1 MNKFVKYLAIVVLLL
16 SVLTVSAQRT
26 VKPVRKSNDNF
37 KKAYSEQAFSG
48 LFSRLFNPAQSD
60 EKAIRKG
67 NRNYKNGN
75 YEKAIENYRKALEIR
90 PNNAKAQFNL
100 GDVYY
105 AKQSYDTAYNEFQKV
120 VEMSP
125 DVKLKSDAVYNM
137 GNCLLAQNKYYD
149 AFNIYKVSLKLNPE
163 NENALYNLEY
173 CRAHL
178 VKSKIWVVQPEHG
191 RVEVKEKEAFNGQ
204 RVTLKAQPDG
214 DYALSKYIVVRAD
227 NQEVTVDVSGS
238 SFIMP
243 KFNVLVT
250 AEFKQSHKIEIE
262 KKIWHG
268 MVRADKQKAIEGQ
281 QVVLKGFGDDGY
293 MVDKFTVYKTGSRND
308 TVPVNDTVFQMPD
321 FDVTVTATFRTALKV
336 SIDSVSNGTISVTDS
351 LVKPGQN
358 IAVIVRPDKGFQL
371 GDLRVVSK
379 DGSESAPVSDANLFQ
394 MIDSD
399 VTVKANFVEATDQY
413 KVSADTALKGGH
425 VLLDQSEATR
435 RETVTL
441 RNAPEPGYQ
450 FKEYVIHQVGDTAVK
465 VQPLGNFF
473 TMPDFDVEI
482 SAIFEKS
489 EDQDQQQQQQDQEQ
503 QQQDQQDQEQQQD
516 QQQNQDQQQQQQN
529 QQQQNQQM
537 SKEDAQRMLD
547 ALENQEKKTM
557 EKVNEQKVRQQ
568 PKKKSDKDW

>member
-1 MNKFVKYLAIVVLLL
+1 LLF
-16 SVLTVSAQRT
+16 S
-26 VKPVRKSNDNF
+26 
-37 KKAYSEQAFSG
+37 AFSV
-48 LFSRLFNPAQSD
+48 SAQSD

-67 NRNYKNGN
+67 NRNFKSGN
-75 YEKAIENYRKALEIR
+75 YEQAISNYRKALEIR

-100 GDVYY
+100 GDAYY

-125 DVKLKSDAVYNM
+125 DAKLKSDAVYNM

-163 NENALYNLEY
+163 NENALYNLEF

-178 VKSKIWVVQPEHG
+178 VKSQIWVVQPEHG
-191 RVEVKEKEAFNGQ
+191 RVEAKEKEAFNGQ
-204 RVTLKAQPDG
+204 RVTLSSKPDE
-214 DYALSKYIVVRAD
+214 DYALSQYVVVRAD
-227 NQEVTVDVSGS
+227 NQEVQVQVNGS

-243 KFNVLVT
+243 KFNVLVS
-250 AEFKQSHKIEIE
+250 AEFKKAHKIEIE
-262 KKIWHG
+262 KNIKHG
-268 MVRADKQKAIEGQ
+268 TVQADKQKAIEGQ
-281 QVVLKGFGDDGY
+281 QVVLRGQGEDGY
-293 MVDKFTVYKTGSRND
+293 MVDKFIVYKTGSRND

-336 SIDSVSNGTISVTDS
+336 SIDSVSNGTIKVTDS
-351 LVKPGQN
+351 LVKPGQHVG
-358 IAVIVRPDKGFQL
+358 IIVKPDKGYQL
-371 GDLRVVSK
+371 GDLRVVSQK
-379 DGSESAPVSDANLFQ
+379 DATESAPVSDDNVFQ
-394 MIDSD
+394 MLDSD
-399 VTVKANFVEATDQY
+399 VKVKANFVEATDYY
-413 KVSADTALKGGH
+413 KVEADTTIEGGH
-425 VLLDQSEATR
+425 VLLDQAEATR

-473 TMPDFDVEI
+473 TMPDFDVEV

-489 EDQDQQQQQQDQEQ
+489 EGQDQQQQQQQQDK

-516 QQQNQDQQQQQQN
+516 QQQNQDQQQQQQQN

>member
-1 MNKFVKYLAIVVLLL
+1 MNRLVKYLTIIVFL
-16 SVLTVSAQRT
+16 SSAFTVS
-26 VKPVRKSNDNF
+26 
-37 KKAYSEQAFSG
+37 
-48 LFSRLFNPAQSD
+48 AQSD

-67 NRNYKNGN
+67 NRNYKSGN
-75 YEKAIENYRKALEIR
+75 YEQAISHYRKALDIR

-100 GDVYY
+100 GDAYY

-125 DVKLKSDAVYNM
+125 DAKLKSDAVFNM

-173 CRAHL
+173 CRMHL

-191 RVEVKEKEAFNGQ
+191 RVEAKEKEAFNGQ
-204 RVTLKAQPDG
+204 RVTLTAQPDE
-214 DYALSKYIVVRAD
+214 DYALSQYIVVRAD
-227 NQEVTVDVSGS
+227 NQEVQVQVNGS

-250 AEFKQSHKIEIE
+250 AEFKKAHRIDIE
-262 KKIWHG
+262 KNIKHG
-268 MVRADKQKAIEGQ
+268 TVRADKTKAVEGQ
-281 QVVLKGFGDDGY
+281 QVVLTGQGEDGY

-321 FDVTVTATFRTALKV
+321 FDVTVTATFRTALRV
-336 SIDSVSNGTISVTDS
+336 SVDSVDYGTIKVTDS

-358 IAVIVRPDKGFQL
+358 VAVIVKPDKGYQL
-371 GDLRVVSK
+371 GDLRVVSQK
-379 DGSESAPVSDANLFQ
+379 DATESAPVSDNNVFQ

-399 VTVKANFVEATDQY
+399 VTVKASFVEATDYYQ
-413 KVSADTALKGGH
+413 VNADTTLMGGH
-425 VLLDQSEATR
+425 VLLEQAEATR
-435 RETVTL
+435 RETVAL

-473 TMPDFDVEI
+473 TMPDFDVEV
-482 SAIFEKS
+482 SAVFEKS
-489 EDQDQQQQQQDQEQ
+489 EGQDQQQQQQNQE

-516 QQQNQDQQQQQQN
+516 QQQNQDLQQQQQQ